1 MRAEV
6 PNLGIT
12 ANVCQNYAGNLPMHY
27 GMLIIFLIYT
37 HWTSVLLLPRH
48 DNQDCR
54 KTLVDHPLEVGGS
67 NTVLSG
73 EPLYYIVQSLV
84 IYNKNHYL
92 GIS

>member
-6 PNLGIT
+6 LNLGIT

-27 GMLIIFLIYT
+27 GKLIIFLIYT
-37 HWTSVLLLPRH
+37 HWTPVLLLPRH
-48 DNQDCR
+48 DDQDCWE
-54 KTLVDHPLEVGGS
+54 TLLDHPLEVGSS

-84 IYNKNHYL
+84 IYNNVHH
-92 GIS
+92 SH